1 MNTSVH
7 HSEEICKRLSENN
20 LLESVKAVS
29 ESYIIS
35 IMMSMLQ
42 AGYHGKTVD
51 MESYSDRHR
60 TSISRFLCRE
70 SISDD
75 ELASTMKQCIIKII
89 YDECVASGCPIFVIT
104 DDTIFSKTIPS
115 TKARHPIE
123 AAAFHFSHLKRKQDY
138 GHQAVA
144 VLLSCN
150 GITLPYDTIMYDKSV
165 SKIEIVK
172 QIAQKLPCAPIPSY
186 FLCDSWYVC
195 EKLTDAF
202 ICNGFY
208 TVGAMKTN
216 RTLYPY
222 GVKMNV
228 CDFAGK
234 LVEAECRELFHLV
247 TVKQRQYYVYRY
259 EGNLN
264 GVENAVVL
272 LTYPKNAFGKEKALR
287 AFISTNAALSD
298 EEILNLYV
306 TRWSIEVYFRD
317 CKSKLALGSYQ
328 IRSANGIK
336 RLWLIASLVYLLA
349 CLESVRF
356 CFAEGFHLISKI
368 LYREQVSFIFDYAA
382 NGGDKSVL
390 LQKIA

>member
-1 MNTSVH
+1 MNTSIH

-29 ESYIIS
+29 EPYVVS
-35 IMMSMLQ
+35 IMMSMFR

-51 MESYSDRHR
+51 MESSSDRHR
-60 TSISRFLCRE
+60 TSISRFLRSD
-70 SISDD
+70 SIHD
-75 ELASTMKQCIIKII
+75 EALASSMKEQSLKRI
-89 YDECVASGCPIFVIT
+89 YNECQRSGCPIFFIV

-115 TKARHPIE
+115 SKAKHPIE
-123 AAAFHFSHLKRKQDY
+123 SANFHFSHLKRKQDY

-150 GITLPYDTIMYDKSV
+150 GITLAYDLIMYEKSV
-165 SKIEIVK
+165 SKIDIVK
-172 QIAQKLPCAPIPSY
+172 QIAQTLPCAPIPSY

-195 EKLTDAF
+195 EKLTDALSRK
-202 ICNGFY
+202 GFY

-216 RTLYPY
+216 RILYPY

-228 CDFAGK
+228 CDLAGK
-234 LVEAECRELFHLV
+234 LVQAECRELFHLV
-247 TVKQRQYYVYRY
+247 TVKRRQYYVYRY

-264 GVENAVVL
+264 GIENAVVL
-272 LTYPKNAFGKEKALR
+272 LTYPKNAFGKDKALR
-287 AFISTNAALSD
+287 AFISTNSALSD

-306 TRWSIEVYFRD
+306 TRWNIEVYFRD

-336 RLWLIASLVYLLA
+336 RLWLIALLVYFLA
-349 CLESVRF
+349 CFESDHF
-356 CFAEGFHLISKI
+356 CFADGFHLISHA
-368 LYREQVSFIFDYAA
+368 LYREQVSFIFDYAI
-382 NGGDKSVL
+382 NGGDKSAL
-390 LQKIA
+390 LQEIT